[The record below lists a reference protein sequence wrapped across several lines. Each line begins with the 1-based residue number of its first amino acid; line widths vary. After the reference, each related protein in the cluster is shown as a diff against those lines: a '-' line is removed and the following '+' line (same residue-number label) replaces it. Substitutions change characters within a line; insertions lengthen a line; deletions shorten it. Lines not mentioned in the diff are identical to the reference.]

1 MRLAW
6 EVDLF
11 TVWTVR
17 LQCCRSYSWDN
28 YVSLQSLL
36 STVTRTVGA
45 PGEEKGRRVG
55 VVGGLCCLRGYVVHD
70 FTAG

>member
-1 MRLAW
+1 MLRLYDAG
-6 EVDLF
+6 VLA
-11 TVWTVR
+11 R
-17 LQCCRSYSWDN
+17 ARA